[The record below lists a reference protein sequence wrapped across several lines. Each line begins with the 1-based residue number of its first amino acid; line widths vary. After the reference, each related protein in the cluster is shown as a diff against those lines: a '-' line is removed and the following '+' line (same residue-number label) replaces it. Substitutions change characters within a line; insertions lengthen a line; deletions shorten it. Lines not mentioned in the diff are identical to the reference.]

1 MGLHACGHL
10 PHCLLLLVDAGLPLP
25 ALPHRYM
32 LDGAVWLGAQ
42 VFFGW
47 NLNAVS
53 HGTVAVGDE
62 LIVKKKRTAAL
73 AA

>member
-1 MGLHACGHL
+1 MRNNTSRWFH
-10 PHCLLLLVDAGLPLP
+10 
-25 ALPHRYM
+25 
-32 LDGAVWLGAQ
+32 GAQ

-47 NLNAVS
+47 NLNAVN

-62 LIVKKKRTAAL
+62 LIVKKTRTAAL